1 MKDDQLNFEINSEPE
16 LAIYLHIQGLIEEY
30 ERIVKVSSNYQLNSH
45 SNAENKQAL
54 DLIIVKINQCR
65 EVLNWVKEIY

>member
-1 MKDDQLNFEINSEPE
+1 
-16 LAIYLHIQGLIEEY
+16 LHIEQLTKEY
-30 ERIVKVSSNYQLNSH
+30 SRIVTSSFNDD
-45 SNAENKQAL
+45 AENKQAL

>member
-1 MKDDQLNFEINSEPE
+1 MKHDQLNFEINSEPE
-16 LAIYLHIQGLIEEY
+16 LALFLHIEQLTKEY
-30 ERIVKVSSNYQLNSH
+30 SRIVTSSFNDD
-45 SNAENKQAL
+45 AENKQAL